1 MRTWTFAGALILLLL
16 VPLLYIDVAP
26 AADGPVA
33 VIANPFGRRSALD
46 VIAAADGDVLRTSS
60 WSWLAVAATRSEPG
74 FRTRLMA
81 AGALLLV
88 APGALGAC
96 FSDPQSHTEPA
107 YGS

>member
-26 AADGPVA
+26 DAEGPVA
-33 VIANPFGRRSALD
+33 VIANPFGQRGALD
-46 VIAAADGDVLRTSS
+46 VIAAADGDVLRTSK
-60 WSWLAVAATRSEPG
+60 WSWLAIAATHSERG
-74 FRTRLMA
+74 FRARLIA

-96 FSDPQSHTEPA
+96 FNDSQSHDEPA